1 MARLRGLLIDNSA
14 EIGSIYTNIAAT
26 ANATPSKT
34 ISTGVAKQFSV
45 QIKAPGTAVQLFNSA
60 SAWTS
65 PSSVSITSVYA
76 VLLQKLTSDI
86 TYPTGKDLIFRLR
99 IQPNSGSRTDNY
111 FTIPVNTTSLTQ
123 SFSYDLAV
131 NDRVFVDVTQI
142 GSIRP
147 GLGLTVYV
155 RYI

>member
-1 MARLRGLLIDNSA
+1 MPRLRGLLIDNSA
-14 EIGSIYTNIAAT
+14 EVGSIYTNITAT

-60 SAWTS
+60 SPWTV
-65 PSSVSITSVYA
+65 PSRVSITSVYA

-99 IQPNSGSRTDNY
+99 VQPNSGARTDNY

-123 SFSYDLAV
+123 SFSYDLSV

>member
-1 MARLRGLLIDNSA
+1 MPRIRGLLIDNSA
-14 EIGSIYTNIAAT
+14 EVGSIYTNITAT

-34 ISTGVAKQFSV
+34 ISTGVTKQFSV
-45 QIKAPGTAVQLFNSA
+45 QIKPPGTSVQLFA
-60 SAWTS
+60 AATPWTS
-65 PSSVSITSVYA
+65 PSRVSITSVYA
-76 VLLQKLTSDI
+76 VLVKKLTSDI

-99 IQPNSGSRTDNY
+99 IHPNSGSRTDNY

-123 SFSYDLAV
+123 LFNYDLQV
-131 NDRVFVDVTQI
+131 NDRVFIDVTQI

-147 GLGLTVYV
+147 GLGLTVHV

>member
-1 MARLRGLLIDNSA
+1 MLN
-14 EIGSIYTNIAAT
+14 
-26 ANATPSKT
+26 K
-34 ISTGVAKQFSV
+34 FSV
-45 QIKAPGTAVQLFNSA
+45 QIKTPGTAVQLFNSA

-155 RYI
+155 RYIWGNYEYRRHKKLFS